1 MSLTLALAG
10 CGVMGRRH
18 VRGLHKLKGAGRL
31 RFDLVAA
38 CDPNE
43 ANAQQLAELAHEL
56 LGRRPQ
62 IFASLDDLLRH
73 APVDALAITTSPEFH
88 ASLGIAALEA
98 GVHVLVEK
106 PITLTIRQGRDLIAA
121 ARQTGRKLAVAE
133 NYRRDP
139 INRLARALID
149 AGAIGRPVLAIQSSA
164 GWGEQVIIT
173 PWRHQKRACGIAI
186 DMGVHYTDILEYLLG
201 PVERAGGLGTV
212 VDTVRRDSSGR
223 EHPADAEDLVIGIMR
238 FASGALGNLV
248 LHLAGRGQEYFSR
261 LVYGTRGSLSI
272 PGDRTGKPLN
282 LVVRSN
288 GTDYPIPEAE
298 LLALVPSFA
307 LDPTT
312 AALFGGDRLTSY
324 HMAWEDI
331 DANLLAI
338 EHDDFA
344 SAILTGREP
353 EVTGEMGLR
362 SLALIYGFLESDRL
376 GQFITTDALLSRDD
390 LPYQAEIE
398 GVMAGGRS

>member
-1 MSLTLALAG
+1 MSLTLALSG

-38 CDPNE
+38 CDPNA
-43 ANAQQLAELAHEL
+43 ANAQQLANLAHEL

-62 IFASLDDLLRH
+62 IFSSLDDLLQH
-73 APVDALAITTSPEFH
+73 VQLDALAITTSPEFH

-121 ARQTGRKLAVAE
+121 ARRHGRKLAVAE

-139 INRLARALID
+139 INRLAKALLD
-149 AGAIGRPVLAIQSSA
+149 AGTIGQPVLAIQSSA

-186 DMGVHYTDILEYLLG
+186 DMGVHYTDILEYLVG
-201 PVERAGGLGTV
+201 PVEQVGGLGAV
-212 VDTVRRDSSGR
+212 VDTVRRDNSGQ
-223 EHPADAEDLVIGIMR
+223 EHPADAEDLVIGVMR

-248 LHLAGRGQEYFSR
+248 LHLAGRGQEHFSR

-272 PGDRTGKPLN
+272 PGDRTGKPLS
-282 LVVRSN
+282 LVLRSD
-288 GTDYPIPEAE
+288 GTDRPVPEAE

-312 AALFGGDRLTSY
+312 AALFGGDCLTSY

-344 SAILTGREP
+344 EAILADREP

-362 SLALIYGFLESDRL
+362 SLALMYGFLESDRL
-376 GQFITTDALLSRDD
+376 GQFITTDALLSRDN
-390 LPYQAEIE
+390 LPYQTEIE
-398 GVMAGGRS
+398 GVMAGGRP

>member
-1 MSLTLALAG
+1 
-10 CGVMGRRH
+10 MGRRH
-18 VRGLHKLKGAGRL
+18 VRGLQKLKGIGRL
-31 RFDLVAA
+31 RFDLAA
-38 CDPNE
+38 VCDPNE
-43 ANAQQLAELAHEL
+43 ASAHQLADLAAEL
-56 LGRRPQ
+56 LGRRPRV
-62 IFASLDDLLRH
+62 FPSLDDLLRH

-88 ASLGIAALEA
+88 ASLGIAALQA
-98 GVHVLVEK
+98 GLDVLVEK
-106 PITLTIRQGRDLIAA
+106 PIALTIRQGRDLVAA
-121 ARQTGRKLAVAE
+121 ARQCGRKLAVAE

-139 INRLARALID
+139 VNRLAKALID

-201 PVERAGGLGTV
+201 PVERVGGLGTV
-212 VDTVRRDSSGR
+212 VDTVRRDSAGQ
-223 EHPADAEDLVIGIMR
+223 EHPADAEDLVIGVMR

-248 LHLAGRGQEYFSR
+248 LHLAGRGQEHFTR
-261 LVYGTRGSLSI
+261 LVYGTAGSLSI
-272 PGDRTGKPLN
+272 PGDRTGQPLG
-282 LVVRSN
+282 LTLRQGSDRPV
-288 GTDYPIPEAE
+288 PESE
-298 LLALVPSFA
+298 QLALVPSFA

-312 AALFGGDRLTSY
+312 AALFGGERLTSY
-324 HMAWEDI
+324 TMPWADI

-344 SAILTGREP
+344 EAILTGREP

-362 SLALIYGFLESDRL
+362 SLALIYGLLESDRL
-376 GQFITTDALLSRDD
+376 GRFITTDALLSRDD

-398 GVMAGGRS
+398 GVLAGGRP